1 MLPQGAHTQIMGQ
14 PHAKS
19 PASPPG
25 PPPGPT
31 GSSAEVSTP
40 ASPAGQPPPA
50 GAAARFLRVEHL
62 PAGYAPDRQ
71 IALTLTLAAAIAA
84 LGGGL
89 AARARLVDWL
99 LMPAFFAV
107 ANFIEWMVHRN
118 PMHRPLKPRIMYR
131 NHAQLH
137 HLAFTD
143 RNMPIEDARELGLV
157 LMPWYTMLGLFLVA
171 SPFMLL
177 AGFVRGPGLAGVF
190 LIAAVAYFLTYE
202 ALHALY
208 HLSDETL
215 DRVGI
220 GRLGAFRRAQA
231 HHRRH
236 HVLDR
241 MAHVN
246 FNVTFPWMDHLFG
259 TKERPE

>member
-1 MLPQGAHTQIMGQ
+1 MGPAH
-14 PHAKS
+14 PKNL
-19 PASPPG
+19 ASPPG
-25 PPPGPT
+25 PPPGVADSAAGATTPI
-31 GSSAEVSTP
+31 SSA
-40 ASPAGQPPPA
+40 GPPLPT
-50 GAAARFLRVEHL
+50 GAAARFVRVEHL
-62 PAGYAPDRQ
+62 PAGYAPGRP

-84 LGGGL
+84 LGGEL
-89 AARARLVDWL
+89 AARARTIDWL
-99 LMPAFFAV
+99 LMPVFFLV

-118 PMHRPLKPRIMYR
+118 PMHRPLTPRIMYR

-143 RNMPIEDARELGLV
+143 RNMPIEGARELGLV
-157 LMPWYTMLGLFLVA
+157 LMPWYTMLGLFLIA
-171 SPFMLL
+171 SPFILL

-190 LIAAVAYFLTYE
+190 LIAAVAYFLIYE

-208 HLSDETL
+208 HLSDQTL

-220 GRLGAFRRAQA
+220 GGVRAFRRAQA

-259 TKERPE
+259 TKERPQ